1 MTGNPTSSSRWQ
13 RHSLK
18 GWQTLLLVG
27 IALLTGPAQAE
38 RRVALVIG
46 NSAYAES
53 PLANPINDARDVR
66 AKLQTMGFA
75 AADIVYR
82 ENLKTAEIG
91 EVQREFRER
100 LGAGGDTVALV
111 FYAGHGVQ
119 SAGENYFPAVDA
131 RLRSEEDLPQYSLRL
146 VKLME
151 LLEQAKTRLNL
162 VFLDAC
168 RNNPLARKTRSGA
181 RGLARVEAP
190 SGTLITFATQPNAVA
205 DDGNGRNGVFTQ
217 NLLAH
222 IDTPGMELEA
232 MLKRVVRGVRQDTQE
247 RQSPWKEGGH
257 RPGLL
262 LCAGRRR
269 GSATSRQAEAG
280 SSGARAVWQR
290 AHGPY
295 VGGRQ
300 EEAAGS
306 RWQPPDIPG
315 HEPRVRHCR
324 SGRAAGRSADQGSP
338 AAQSLEPAGSGGA
351 AHWL

>member
-111 FYAGHGVQ
+111 FYVGHGVQ

-131 RLRSEEDLPQYSLRL
+131 RLRSEEDLP
-146 VKLME
+146 
-151 LLEQAKTRLNL
+151 
-162 VFLDAC
+162 
-168 RNNPLARKTRSGA
+168 
-181 RGLARVEAP
+181 
-190 SGTLITFATQPNAVA
+190 
-205 DDGNGRNGVFTQ
+205 
-217 NLLAH
+217 
-222 IDTPGMELEA
+222 
-232 MLKRVVRGVRQDTQE
+232 
-247 RQSPWKEGGH
+247 
-257 RPGLL
+257 
-262 LCAGRRR
+262 
-269 GSATSRQAEAG
+269 
-280 SSGARAVWQR
+280 
-290 AHGPY
+290 
-295 VGGRQ
+295 
-300 EEAAGS
+300 
-306 RWQPPDIPG
+306 
-315 HEPRVRHCR
+315 
-324 SGRAAGRSADQGSP
+324 
-338 AAQSLEPAGSGGA
+338 
-351 AHWL
+351 